1 MSRSSG
7 SETQLRPDSFRRL
20 FPEVPE
26 GTPGTGTMVR
36 ASRWTP
42 WRCDAVLEIGCP
54 APHPTASCDD
64 LSIDHG
70 QKLTPAHQ
78 ACPLRLEPPPRR
90 CPVARKDRDSW
101 RGEFLTSYAAALVV
115 SSYDER

>member
-1 MSRSSG
+1 MSPSSG
-7 SETQLRPDSFRRL
+7 SETQLRPDSFPRL

-26 GTPGTGTMVR
+26 GTPGAGTMMR

-70 QKLTPAHQ
+70 QKHDPRSPGM
-78 ACPLRLEPPPRR
+78 PLRLDPPP
-90 CPVARKDRDSW
+90 PMTEGVHLI
-101 RGEFLTSYAAALVV
+101 EFALKGLLPNACEVLHTLV
-115 SSYDER
+115 GF

>member
-1 MSRSSG
+1 MAQCALTAAG
-7 SETQLRPDSFRRL
+7 DGEAVVPASELRAAHQQIRELQRLLGKKTLEPDSFRRL

-70 QKLTPAHQ
+70 QKHDPRLPGMPAQ
-78 ACPLRLEPPPRR
+78 
-90 CPVARKDRDSW
+90 
-101 RGEFLTSYAAALVV
+101 T
-115 SSYDER
+115 